1 MLILLQIK
9 LLIRA
14 CMVGCADSELICDAK
29 HACGAG
35 AAGAALARRLAQAWL
50 ANARAG
56 WQHTGAM
63 AEKHNAT
70 CPGQA
75 GGGGEY
81 AVQASPHP
89 HVAELQ
95 TWGSLT
101 ICYACGES
109 MHALCCLLII
119 YTKHDN
125 AKGAC
130 ANGPKAL
137 CGQ

>member
-1 MLILLQIK
+1 M
-9 LLIRA
+9 
-14 CMVGCADSELICDAK
+14 GCADSDLICDAK
-29 HACGAG
+29 HARGAG
-35 AAGAALARRLAQAWL
+35 TAGAALARRLAQAWL

-56 WQHTGAM
+56 WQRTGAM

-95 TWGSLT
+95 T
-101 ICYACGES
+101 
-109 MHALCCLLII
+109 
-119 YTKHDN
+119 
-125 AKGAC
+125 
-130 ANGPKAL
+130 
-137 CGQ
+137 